1 MLKNP
6 ILFAL
11 VENLPSPRM
20 TSFTAMA
27 PELSTIV
34 FIANYSFKSYNIALI
49 KSNLRL
55 DNRRYGA
62 RWKKK

>member
-1 MLKNP
+1 M
-6 ILFAL
+6 
-11 VENLPSPRM
+11 ENLPSPRM

-34 FIANYSFKSYNIALI
+34 FIDDYSFKSYNIALI
-49 KSNLRL
+49 KSNLSL
-55 DNRRYGA
+55 NNRRYGA